1 MSKPKNTDFD
11 ILRQQNAAYLPD
23 KPIPY
28 KNGDG
33 LAAHVEEKYALP
45 LPK

>member
-1 MSKPKNTDFD
+1 M
-11 ILRQQNAAYLPD
+11 RQINAAYLPD

-33 LAAHVEEKYALP
+33 LAAHVKEKMRFFFHNKHWLNF
-45 LPK
+45 